1 MKKPLDI
8 LKQYWGYPNF
18 RPAQEAIIQS
28 VLDGRDTLALLPTGG
43 GKSVCYQVPA
53 LCKEGICIV
62 VSPLI
67 ALMKDQVYQLK
78 RRDIPAVAIYSGMRY
93 ADIDRTLDNCIY
105 GKIKLL
111 YLSPERLMTE
121 LARERIAKMNV
132 NLLAIDE
139 AHCIS
144 QWGYDFRPPYLQ
156 IAELRDLLPDT
167 PILALTATATT
178 EVEKDIQEKL
188 VFKDQQVFKTS
199 FARDNLVYVVLRD
212 EHKLNK
218 LLDIVQKV
226 KGSGVVYVRNRRKTK
241 EIALFLQKKG
251 ISADFYHA
259 GLPAEARSRKQDA
272 WINDK
277 IRIIVS
283 TNAFGMGIDK
293 PDVRS
298 VVHMDLPDSLEAY
311 FQEAG
316 RGGRDG
322 KKSFA
327 VLLYSEADK
336 KRLETNYE
344 QAFPEMETIRQ
355 VYRALGSHFQLAV
368 GGGAN
373 QTYDFDIVDFTKKY
387 SFNIVETFNALKI
400 LEQAECIALSEAI
413 YLPSQLQIKVGKDQ
427 LYDYQMRNA
436 RFDPILKT
444 ILRTYQGAFHGFI
457 KIREKQLAEKLKM
470 SRHNLST
477 ALEKMQQDKVIDYLP
492 QKDMPQLVFLHERVD
507 ADNLAIDHKRQK
519 FLKTRHYERIK
530 KAIAYAEK
538 EQCRHQLLLEYFD
551 EKDALPCGKCDFCL
565 ERRKASVSKDEYASY
580 ATKIERLLRKEQL
593 DLHELVD
600 SFTPKRRN
608 QVLKVIDFLLD
619 EGKID
624 KKDGFLIWK
633 G

>member
-1 MKKPLDI
+1 MNKPLDI
-8 LKQYWGYPNF
+8 LTQYWGYSSF
-18 RPAQEAIIQS
+18 RPSQEAIIQS
-28 VLDGRDTLALLPTGG
+28 VLDGHDTLALLPTGG
-43 GKSVCYQVPA
+43 GKSVCYQIPA

-78 RRDIPAVAIYSGMRY
+78 QRNIPAVAIYSGMRY

-105 GKIKLL
+105 GKTKLL

-121 LARERIAKMNV
+121 IAQERIKKMNV
-132 NLLAIDE
+132 NLIAIDE

-144 QWGYDFRPPYLQ
+144 QWGYDFRPSYLQ
-156 IAELRDLLPDT
+156 IAELRELLPDV
-167 PILALTATATT
+167 PVLALTATATS
-178 EVEKDIQEKL
+178 EVEQDIQEKL
-188 VFKDQQVFKTS
+188 QFKDQRVFKTS
-199 FARDNLVYVVLRD
+199 FARDNLIYVVLK
-212 EHKLNK
+212 EENKFNK
-218 LLDIVQKV
+218 LLDILKKV

-259 GLPAEARSRKQDA
+259 GLNSDARSKKQDN
-272 WINDK
+272 WIQNK
-277 IRIIVS
+277 TRIIVS

-293 PDVRS
+293 ANVRV
-298 VVHMDLPDSLEAY
+298 VVHIDLPDSLEAY

-322 KKSFA
+322 KKAYA
-327 VLLYSEADK
+327 VMLYNQTDK
-336 KRLETNYE
+336 TRLETHYE
-344 QAFPEMETIRQ
+344 QAFPAMDTVRQ
-355 VYRALGSHFQLAV
+355 VYRALGSYFQLAV
-368 GGGAN
+368 GSGMN
-373 QTYDFDIVDFTKKY
+373 QTYDFDIIEFTKRYKL
-387 SFNIVETFNALKI
+387 NIVETFNSLKI

-413 YLPSQLQIKVGKDQ
+413 FMPSQLQIRVTKDR

-457 KIREKQLAEKLKM
+457 KIREKQLAEKLKL
-470 SRHNLST
+470 SRHNLSA
-477 ALEKMQQDKVIDYLP
+477 ALEKMQQDEVIDYLP
-492 QKDMPQLVFLHERVD
+492 QKDMPQLIFLHERVD

-519 FLKTRHYERIK
+519 FLKDRYYERIQ

-538 EQCRHQLLLEYFD
+538 QACRSQLLLEYFD
-551 EKDALPCGKCDFCL
+551 EKEALPCGKCDFCL
-565 ERRKASVSKDEYASY
+565 ERQKISVSKDEYANY
-580 ATKIERLLRKEQL
+580 KTKIERLLRKEKL
-593 DLHELVD
+593 DLHALVD

-608 QVLKVIDFLLD
+608 QVLKVVDYLLD
-619 EGKID
+619 EGIID
-624 KKDGFLIWK
+624 KDKGLLEWK